1 VPDAIVDNGTW
12 PEAHPVL
19 SVLVPFHRDDPVPLL
34 EALASQ
40 RIDDVRD
47 VEVVVLDD
55 GTGDDELADAVA
67 RAVAATP
74 VPTRFVR
81 LTENVG
87 RGPGRNVLS
96 GQARAAHL
104 LFLDADMLPDDDRF
118 LARWVDVARTDPA
131 VAFGGFSVR
140 HTPHDRATAV
150 HRALSA
156 DREILTVAERRRN
169 PSNHV
174 FTSNLLVRRDA
185 LDAEPFDDGFAGWG
199 WEDVD
204 WALRAGRRWTIEH
217 VDNPATHVGLQT
229 AAELLTRFEQSVP
242 NFARLIDRHP
252 DDVSSFPIY
261 ATAQKLTAI
270 PFRRR
275 TRPLLRRLV
284 LEDRLPASTRS
295 FLLRL
300 HRAELYADA
309 VPGQPVHERAR
320 RWLRETTFN
329 LWDRRLR
336 PPRSAHWKSVL
347 VISPHLDDAVLSCG
361 EVLASR
367 PGSVVATVF
376 TEHDPARAGAT
387 PWDREC
393 GFAPGDDVMGVRRRE
408 DEEALGALAARPVW
422 LGLVES
428 QYTAERPV
436 TAAVEQLLEGVLQRQ
451 LQRTVLVPLGVS
463 HGDHELVSDAVLA
476 VARRHADRQWL
487 LYEEVPYRADDDA
500 LERRRVALAARGIE
514 LVPTVMELTPDA
526 RPRARAAARRYRTQS
541 RPLWAV
547 MRRGASPVLWELA
560 PR

>member
-1 VPDAIVDNGTW
+1 VGDAVVDNDAW

-40 RIDDVRD
+40 RIDDVAD

-96 GQARAAHL
+96 GQARAPHL
-104 LFLDADMLPDDDRF
+104 LFLDADMLPDDDGF
-118 LARWVDVARTDPA
+118 LARWVAVARTDPA

-140 HTPHDRATAV
+140 HTPHDKATAV

-156 DREILTVAERRRN
+156 DREILTVAERQRN

-185 LDAEPFDDGFAGWG
+185 LEVEPFDDGFAGWG

-217 VDNPATHVGLQT
+217 VDNPATHIGLQT
-229 AAELLTRFEQSVP
+229 AAELLTRFERSVP
-242 NFARLIDRHP
+242 NFARLIERHP
-252 DDVSSFPIY
+252 DDVPSFPIY
-261 ATAQKLTAI
+261 ATAQKLAAI
-270 PFRRR
+270 PMRRR

-284 LEDRLPASTRS
+284 LSERLPASARS

-309 VPGQPVHERAR
+309 VPGQPVHERIR
-320 RWLRETTFN
+320 RWVRETTFS

-336 PPRSAHWKSVL
+336 PPRSAHPRAVL
-347 VISPHLDDAVLSCG
+347 VLSPHLDDAVLSCG
-361 EVLASR
+361 EVLAAR

-376 TEHDPARAGAT
+376 TEHDPALAGAT

-408 DEEALGALAARPVW
+408 DEQALGVLAARPVW

-428 QYTAERPV
+428 QYTPERP
-436 TAAVEQLLEGVLQRQ
+436 APAEIERLLDGVLERQ
-451 LQRTVLVPLGVS
+451 LQHTVLVPLGIT
-463 HGDHELVSDAVLA
+463 HGDHELVSDVALELA
-476 VARRHADRQWL
+476 ARHPDREWL
-487 LYEEVPYRADDDA
+487 LYEEVPYRADADA
-500 LERRRVALAARGIE
+500 LDRRRAALAARGIE
-514 LVPTVMELTPDA
+514 LVPSDLEFPPDA
-526 RPRARAAARRYRTQS
+526 RAGAAVRRYRTQS
-541 RPLWAV
+541 RPLWSV
-547 MRRGASPVLWELA
+547 MRRGARPILWELA